1 MKMLSTEKERLTTR
15 YMVRNDEFNVKNSA
29 SADENESVDVVDYAF
44 TKVLHDRDQQ
54 HRKQSAQRPHTHQ
67 NDIKIIKRSN
77 PLLVP
82 SQRNAPASPQYSL
95 PPSTPSEKTTTLAT
109 HLWTTSIDRK
119 IARFQFPRKKSEPNG
134 EIKDRSK
141 FVRCSSIA
149 RLFGNTYSTQQPL
162 QQMTQQQHQH
172 KDDTHSTTTTTTAT
186 TNLVNTRPTKC
197 ERFKKRTEN
206 QIDNVLATGTDHNG
220 NHRSPTTIDHKDFC
234 ADEKDLSGR
243 AFRSLTKSLGRLW
256 RRSHSVEIS
265 PPDPEYKVLYLGN
278 VLTGWAKGE
287 FPKKNIYHFF
297 LLIRITQNGNFSNSL
312 RLHVDTF
319 ENNKNIFTTIYSRNN
334 KFY

>member
-1 MKMLSTEKERLTTR
+1 MLSIEKDRLTTR

-29 SADENESVDVVDYAF
+29 SADDENESVDVVDYAF
-44 TKVLHDRDQQ
+44 TKVVHDRDQQ
-54 HRKQSAQRPHTHQ
+54 HRKQSAQRPLPTQ
-67 NDIKIIKRSN
+67 IDEKFIKRTI

-82 SQRNAPASPQYSL
+82 SQRNAPPSPQYSL
-95 PPSTPSEKTTTLAT
+95 STSASSEKTTTLAT
-109 HLWTTSIDRK
+109 HIWTTSIDRK
-119 IARFQFPRKKSEPNG
+119 IARFQFPRKKSEPNC
-134 EIKDRSK
+134 EIKDRPK

-162 QQMTQQQHQH
+162 QQLSQQQQQQH
-172 KDDTHSTTTTTTAT
+172 KDDSRSTSTTTGAT
-186 TNLVNTRPTKC
+186 TNLVNKTRPSKC

-206 QIDNVLATGTDHNG
+206 QIDNVVAAATDHNG
-220 NHRSPTTIDHKDFC
+220 NHRTPTTLDHKDFC
-234 ADEKDLSGR
+234 SDEKDLGGR

-287 FPKKNIYHFF
+287 FPKNIY
-297 LLIRITQNGNFSNSL
+297 
-312 RLHVDTF
+312 
-319 ENNKNIFTTIYSRNN
+319 E
-334 KFY
+334 